1 MISALITRRN
11 MPGESSEHVSCV
23 MLESNIH
30 GGGTGGRGRD
40 HNPERDA
47 PVDSRYGFL
56 VILTMN

>member
-1 MISALITRRN
+1 MS
-11 MPGESSEHVSCV
+11 GESSEHVSCV

-56 VILTMN
+56 VILTIN